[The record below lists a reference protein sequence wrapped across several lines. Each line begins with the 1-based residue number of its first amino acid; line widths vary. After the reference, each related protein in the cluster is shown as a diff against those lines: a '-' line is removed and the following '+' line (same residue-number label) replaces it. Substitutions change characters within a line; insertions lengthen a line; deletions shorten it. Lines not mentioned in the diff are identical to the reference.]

1 MLNGVKR
8 MLLGDRYKNNEVKL
22 DISLAKT
29 FLEIADTG
37 SFVAA
42 ASRLNVTQTAVSAR
56 VRALEEQL
64 GRRLFVRNK
73 AGARLTP
80 AGERFLRHARTLVQV
95 WDRARLQVA
104 LPAGRTDHV
113 TVGAELSLW
122 NPILVDW
129 LIWMKREAP
138 DIALRAEVDTPPRL
152 LEAVQSGS
160 LDLAL
165 LYQPPPQSSAMVVEL
180 LHEEKLVMVRAA
192 GDERTDIDQ
201 YVHVDWGEA
210 FQRSLQAAF
219 PQLGSPAVSVSH
231 GPLALLYLINAGGTG
246 YFRLSAVRPYLERG
260 ELHRVA
266 AAPEFSYSVHMVY
279 STRTDNAPVD
289 LVRRGFLLSTSGP
302 PPTAKAGRSKDRR
315 RPA

>member
-1 MLNGVKR
+1 M
-8 MLLGDRYKNNEVKL
+8 

-42 ASRLNVTQTAVSAR
+42 ATRLNVTQTAVSAR

-95 WDRARLQVA
+95 WDRAKLQVA
-104 LPAGRTDHV
+104 LPAGRTDHA
-113 TVGAELSLW
+113 TVGAEISLW

-129 LIWMKREAP
+129 LHWMKREAP
-138 DIALRAEVDTPPRL
+138 DIALRAEVDTPARL
-152 LEAVQSGS
+152 LEAVQSGA
-160 LDLAL
+160 LDLAI
-165 LYQPPPQSSAMVVEL
+165 LYQPPPQGASIVVEL
-180 LHEEKLVMVRAA
+180 LHQEKLVMVQSMRDGGA
-192 GDERTDIDQ
+192 GDSE
-201 YVHVDWGEA
+201 YVHVDWGES

-219 PQLGSPAVSVSH
+219 PHLASPAVSVSH
-231 GPLALLYLINAGGTG
+231 GPLALLYLVGAGGRG

-260 ELHRVA
+260 ELVRVA
-266 AAPEFSYSVHMVY
+266 ESPEFSYSVHMVY
-279 STRTDNAPVD
+279 SSGAENAPLD
-289 LVRRGFLLSTSGP
+289 LVRRGLLMSTAST
-302 PPTAKAGRSKDRR
+302 PTIAKRLRSAAPRR
-315 RPA
+315 SR